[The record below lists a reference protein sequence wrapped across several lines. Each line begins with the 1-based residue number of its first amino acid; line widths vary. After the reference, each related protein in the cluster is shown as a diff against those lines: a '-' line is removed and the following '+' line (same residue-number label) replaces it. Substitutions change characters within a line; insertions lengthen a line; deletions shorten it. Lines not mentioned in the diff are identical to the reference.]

1 MLLLF
6 RQTGIRAESGSCRPS
21 ITMAAVSALCCSI
34 CLDESEEIAFHCS
47 NRACA
52 YCLRSPCFR
61 SAFDDYSGTNSSNC
75 QLCGIPSAMDMITA
89 ICVAGAISA
98 VDKKSGVMTQR
109 KESLWD
115 RLSAAARGEKN
126 AKVQGRTNN
135 IGPFLVCKG
144 RVFTFLSSR
153 WMLLFCFILAGTC
166 LKRE

>member
-1 MLLLF
+1 MIYSAFEHKTLQRSRKIFIVPTFNSDPMKNFTRTMIYSAIEQETLQAQQTMLLLF
-6 RQTGIRAESGSCRPS
+6 RQTGIRAESGSCRPR

-89 ICVAGAISA
+89 ICGAGAISA
-98 VDKKSGVMTQR
+98 V
-109 KESLWD
+109 
-115 RLSAAARGEKN
+115 EKN
-126 AKVQGRTNN
+126 QV
-135 IGPFLVCKG
+135 FS
-144 RVFTFLSSR
+144 RV
-153 WMLLFCFILAGTC
+153 
-166 LKRE
+166 